1 MENGRNGICQRAHQ
15 KATVNLV
22 IQLQE
27 MNEKLGR
34 KQAKAQSLE
43 FRLARMRNEN
53 SRLRREM
60 KELNEAKSTDEKVR
74 EELKVRLL
82 QAEQRLE
89 SLTAVFRHSAQQ
101 ESALARVEER
111 FKERAQET
119 IVLDK

>member
-1 MENGRNGICQRAHQ
+1 MENGKNGICQRAHQ

-27 MNEKLGR
+27 VNDKLGR
-34 KQAKAQSLE
+34 KHAKAQSLE
-43 FRLARMRNEN
+43 FRLGRMQKEN
-53 SRLRREM
+53 SRLRREI
-60 KELNEAKSTDEKVR
+60 KELNEVKKTDNRVQED
-74 EELKVRLL
+74 LKVRLIH
-82 QAEQRLE
+82 AEQRLK

-111 FKERAQET
+111 FEKRAQET